1 MEEKVLVKSE
11 QYNIKKLFIII
22 LVVGMLI
29 GIVVATVTNVPYIV
43 RCRERIAE
51 ETETYETYKDTKYGS
66 HHADRALEVIERYES
81 YMEGAHNEMVMWI
94 GGSFLLSVVI
104 GGIVYWWLSSI
115 ELTVTDKRVY
125 GKGTFGKRVDLPLD
139 SVSAVGS
146 KWPKGIAVATSS
158 GKVAFLMVKNR
169 DEIHKCVS
177 DLLIERQSKPM
188 PATTIKQEV
197 SQSNADEIKKFKE
210 LLDAGIIT
218 QDEFDAKKKQLLG
231 M

>member
-29 GIVVATVTNVPYIV
+29 GIVVATVTNVPSIV
-43 RCRERIAE
+43 RYRERIAE
-51 ETETYETYKDTKYGS
+51 ETETYERLKGTSGS
-66 HHADRALEVIERYES
+66 YIADMALEDIGFFKKQIEWATS
-81 YMEGAHNEMVMWI
+81 DMVEII
-94 GGSFLLSVVI
+94 GVAILASAVI

-115 ELTVTDKRVY
+115 DLTVTDKRVY
-125 GKGTFGKRVDLPLD
+125 GKGTFGKRVDLPFD